1 MWEGEDEHPRESC
14 IFLCFYKGKKEICT
28 QLKVQPVQKG
38 REIKSNSQ
46 FFHLFFL
53 LSPQRVDLYFLV
65 STFKKKKKDRTIIIL
80 SVISTY
86 PFNYFMDH
94 Q

>member
-1 MWEGEDEHPRESC
+1 MSIPEKAAFCFVFIRER
-14 IFLCFYKGKKEICT
+14 EICT

-53 LSPQRVDLYFLV
+53 LSPQRLDLYFLV
-65 STFKKKKKDRTIIIL
+65 ITLKKKKKKTEQL
-80 SVISTY
+80 S
-86 PFNYFMDH
+86 F
-94 Q
+94 